1 MKHTRL
7 LAGAAVSVLV
17 LAACGSDSGGRRRR
31 RHDARRRSAR
41 AKARSKIIA
50 WAGYAED
57 GSTDPAYNWVGPF
70 EDETGCKT
78 DVKIGN
84 TSDEMFQL
92 MSTGEYD
99 GVSASGDSSV
109 RLIDAGQVAPVNVDL
124 IANYKDLSPFL
135 KDQTYNTKDGVHYG
149 VPHGW
154 GANLLMWN
162 TDVVTPA
169 PDSWGAVFDPASPYK
184 GKVTAYDTPIY
195 IADAGLY
202 LMKTKPDLGIK
213 DPYSLTRTQFDAAVD
228 AAQGAARDHRRVLEQ
243 LRRDAAGVRAG
254 LAPSWARPG
263 RSSPTWRPPTR
274 PRSRPSCPRRART
287 AWSDTWMVSSKAKH
301 PNCMYLWMDYI
312 TRPDVQAQVAAYF
325 GEAPANPK
333 ACDLIEDDTT
343 HCDVYKATDKSF
355 YDGLY
360 FWATPRKQCL
370 DGSGERLRA
379 RSPSGSRPGRRSR
392 ADGVDEGS
400 RGDGGRRTAPAVTR
414 RRGGPAG
421 RVVPARLAPAGAPP
435 VGPPHD
441 AHRRARGVAAGRLP
455 RLAGG
460 AARHVALHH
469 RRQRPDRREGRP
481 LQLPADLHRA
491 RLPDG
496 RASGPSSSRPR

>member
-7 LAGAAVSVLV
+7 LAGAAVAVLV
-17 LAACGSDSGGRRRR
+17 LAACGSDSGGSSGG
-31 RHDARRRSAR
+31 DATTPTEIGKGEGAL
-41 AKARSKIIA
+41 KIVA

-109 RLIDAGQVAPVNVDL
+109 RLIDAGEVAPVNVDL
-124 IANYKDLSPFL
+124 ISNYKDLSPFL

-169 PDSWGAVFDPASPYK
+169 PDSWGVVFDPASPYK
-184 GKVTAYDTPIY
+184 GKVTAYDAPIY

-202 LMKTKPDLGIK
+202 LMKTQPDLGIK
-213 DPYSLTRTQFDAAVD
+213 DPYSLTQEQFDAAV
-228 AAQGAARDHRRVLEQ
+228 ALLKQQRGIIGEYWSNYAVSQQAFEQGSTVLGTTWQ
-243 LRRDAAGVRAG
+243 VIAN
-254 LAPSWARPG
+254 LATANKAPVMTVLPKE
-263 RSSPTWRPPTR
+263 SS
-274 PRSRPSCPRRART
+274 T

-312 TRPDVQAQVAAYF
+312 TRPDVQAQVAYYF

-333 ACDLIEDDTT
+333 ACDLIKDDPT
-343 HCDVYKATDKSF
+343 HCDVYKTTDKAF

-370 DGSGERLRA
+370 DGSGDA
-379 RSPSGSRPGRRSR
+379 C
-392 ADGVDEGS
+392 
-400 RGDGGRRTAPAVTR
+400 
-414 RRGGPAG
+414 
-421 RVVPARLAPAGAPP
+421 VPFSEWIKAWTEIKG
-435 VGPPHD
+435 
-441 AHRRARGVAAGRLP
+441 
-455 RLAGG
+455 
-460 AARHVALHH
+460 
-469 RRQRPDRREGRP
+469 
-481 LQLPADLHRA
+481 
-491 RLPDG
+491 
-496 RASGPSSSRPR
+496 

>member
-7 LAGAAVSVLV
+7 LAGAAVSVLI
-17 LAACGSDSGGRRRR
+17 LAACGSSGGGSSGGE
-31 RHDARRRSAR
+31 APKEIGKGEGAL
-41 AKARSKIIA
+41 KIVA

-70 EDETGCKT
+70 EKETGCKT
-78 DVKIGN
+78 EVKIGN

-124 IANYKDLSPFL
+124 IKNYADLSPFL
-135 KDQTYNTKDGVHYG
+135 KDQSYNTKDGVHYG

-162 TDVVTPA
+162 TDVVNPA
-169 PDSWGAVFDPASPYK
+169 PDSWGAVFDPSSPYK
-184 GKVTAYDTPIY
+184 GKVTAYDAPIY
-195 IADAGLY
+195 IADAALY
-202 LMKTKPDLGIK
+202 LMKTKPELGIK
-213 DPYSLTRTQFDAAVD
+213 DPYSLKQDQFNAAVD
-228 AAQGAARDHRRVLEQ
+228 LLKQQHGIIGEYWSNYAVTQQAFEQGSTVLGTTWQ
-243 LRRDAAGVRAG
+243 VIAN
-254 LAPSWARPG
+254 LATADGAKVQTVLPKE
-263 RSSPTWRPPTR
+263 SS
-274 PRSRPSCPRRART
+274 T

-333 ACDLIEDDTT
+333 ACDLIEDKT
-343 HCDVYKATDKSF
+343 HCDVYKATDKAF

-370 DGSGERLRA
+370 VGGGS
-379 RSPSGSRPGRRSR
+379 
-392 ADGVDEGS
+392 DC
-400 RGDGGRRTAPAVTR
+400 
-414 RRGGPAG
+414 
-421 RVVPARLAPAGAPP
+421 VPFSEWIKAWTQIKG
-435 VGPPHD
+435 
-441 AHRRARGVAAGRLP
+441 
-455 RLAGG
+455 
-460 AARHVALHH
+460 
-469 RRQRPDRREGRP
+469 
-481 LQLPADLHRA
+481 
-491 RLPDG
+491 
-496 RASGPSSSRPR
+496 

>member
-17 LAACGSDSGGRRRR
+17 LAACGSDNGGS
-31 RHDARRRSAR
+31 SAGTTPTEVGKGEG
-41 AKARSKIIA
+41 ALKIIA

-124 IANYKDLSPFL
+124 ISNYKDLSPFL

-169 PDSWGAVFDPASPYK
+169 PDSWGVVFDPASPYK
-184 GKVTAYDTPIY
+184 GKVTAYDAPIY
-195 IADAGLY
+195 IADARLY
-202 LMKTKPDLGIK
+202 LMKTQPDLGIK
-213 DPYSLTRTQFDAAVD
+213 DPYSLTQEQFDAAV
-228 AAQGAARDHRRVLEQ
+228 ALLKQQRGIIGEYWSNYAVSQQAFEQGSTVLGTTWQ
-243 LRRDAAGVRAG
+243 VIAN
-254 LAPSWARPG
+254 LATANKAPVMTVLPKE
-263 RSSPTWRPPTR
+263 SS
-274 PRSRPSCPRRART
+274 T

-333 ACDLIEDDTT
+333 ACDLIDPKT

-370 DGSGERLRA
+370 DGSGDA
-379 RSPSGSRPGRRSR
+379 C
-392 ADGVDEGS
+392 
-400 RGDGGRRTAPAVTR
+400 
-414 RRGGPAG
+414 
-421 RVVPARLAPAGAPP
+421 VPFSEWIKAWTEIKG
-435 VGPPHD
+435 
-441 AHRRARGVAAGRLP
+441 
-455 RLAGG
+455 
-460 AARHVALHH
+460 
-469 RRQRPDRREGRP
+469 
-481 LQLPADLHRA
+481 
-491 RLPDG
+491 
-496 RASGPSSSRPR
+496 

>member
-17 LAACGSDSGGRRRR
+17 LAACGSDSGGSSG
-31 RHDARRRSAR
+31 SA
-41 AKARSKIIA
+41 ATTPTEIGKGEGALKIVA

-92 MSTGEYD
+92 MQSGEYD
-99 GVSASGDSSV
+99 GVSASGDASV
-109 RLIDAGQVAPVNVDL
+109 RLIDAGLVAPVNIDL
-124 IANYKDLSPFL
+124 LTNYADISPFL
-135 KDQTYNTKDGVHYG
+135 KDTDYNTKDGVHYG

-169 PDSWGAVFDPASPYK
+169 PDSWGVVFDPASPYK
-184 GKVTAYDTPIY
+184 GKVTAYDAPIY

-202 LMKTKPDLGIK
+202 LMKTQPDLGIK
-213 DPYSLTRTQFDAAVD
+213 DPYSLTQPQFDAAV
-228 AAQGAARDHRRVLEQ
+228 ALLKQQRGIIGEYWSNYAVTQQAFEQGSTVLGTTWQ
-243 LRRDAAGVRAG
+243 VIAN
-254 LAPSWARPG
+254 LATTDGAKVQTVLPKE
-263 RSSPTWRPPTR
+263 SS
-274 PRSRPSCPRRART
+274 T

-333 ACDLIEDDTT
+333 ACDLIDPKT

-370 DGSGERLRA
+370 DGSGDA
-379 RSPSGSRPGRRSR
+379 C
-392 ADGVDEGS
+392 
-400 RGDGGRRTAPAVTR
+400 
-414 RRGGPAG
+414 
-421 RVVPARLAPAGAPP
+421 VPFSEWIKAWRDIKG
-435 VGPPHD
+435 
-441 AHRRARGVAAGRLP
+441 
-455 RLAGG
+455 
-460 AARHVALHH
+460 
-469 RRQRPDRREGRP
+469 
-481 LQLPADLHRA
+481 
-491 RLPDG
+491 
-496 RASGPSSSRPR
+496 